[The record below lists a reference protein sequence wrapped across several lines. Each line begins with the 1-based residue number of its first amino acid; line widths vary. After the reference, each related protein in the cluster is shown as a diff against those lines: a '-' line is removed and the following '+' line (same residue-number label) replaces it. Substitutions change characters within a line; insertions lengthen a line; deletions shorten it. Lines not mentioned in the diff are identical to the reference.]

1 MPTICKLFDDT
12 GASIEQ
18 PELVIATVSW
28 RQADGV
34 AQAFANGRVIAELRN
49 ARPEWIE
56 AGGIRI
62 VGMEPTTPEAM
73 TFRAQAWQYNPN

>member
-1 MPTICKLFDDT
+1 MPTICKLFDDA
-12 GASIEQ
+12 GASIAQ
-18 PELVIATVSW
+18 PEPVEATVSW

-34 AQAFANGRVIAELRN
+34 AQAFADGRMIAELRN

-62 VGMEPTTPEAM
+62 VGMEPTTVEAT
-73 TFRAQAWQYNPN
+73 TFRAQAWQHNPN